1 MGRGIVPPPP
11 RPHRIR
17 RSNSSEKASMSKV
30 LLVSGMVNVF
40 VQVFSKYFLFYQI
53 LCDNIYVVSGECMS
67 CQVKIVKTVSQFE
80 RLK

>member
-1 MGRGIVPPPP
+1 MGRGMVPPPP

-40 VQVFSKYFLFYQI
+40 VKVFSKYFLYYQI
-53 LCDNIYVVSGECMS
+53 FCDNIYVVSGECMS
-67 CQVKIVKTVSQFE
+67 CQVKLVKTVSQFE